1 MPDRSYPLKYFNL
14 KKAGPPVAAYRELIY
29 PAVRVIAVA
38 VIAVHFLV
46 AGAVVYGC
54 GRGSFSL
61 IRLTNYGSW
70 FFHNDS
76 SLC

>member
-1 MPDRSYPLKYFNL
+1 MAFSL
-14 KKAGPPVAAYRELIY
+14 KKARPPVAAYRELIH
-29 PAVRVIAVA
+29 PPVRVVAVA
-38 VIAVHFLV
+38 VIAVHFLIDWLTI
-46 AGAVVYGC
+46 YGC
-54 GRGSFSL
+54 CWDSFSL